1 MSRNLREQRRGAAQG
16 VADRLMATEIGIDNA
31 LTLAAALNG
40 LLPEA
45 RISAHLAAEVGH
57 EAIELAS
64 EAFQHLVRARAAIV
78 KAHQNLAQ
86 VQITIGL
93 EAFAFGGSYGKP
105 PVALLQL
112 VEQHA
117 A

>member
-1 MSRNLREQRRGAAQG
+1 MSPTLRETRRDAAQG
-16 VADRLMATEIGIDNA
+16 VADRLLAAEAGIDNA

-40 LLPEA
+40 QLPEA
-45 RISAHLAAEVGH
+45 RLSAKLAAEVGH

-64 EAFQHLVRARAAIV
+64 NAYQHLVQARAAIV
-78 KAHQNLAQ
+78 KVHQSLAQ

-105 PVALLQL
+105 TAGLLHIVAH
-112 VEQHA
+112 EA